1 MTYIKINDTLYPATI
16 TGRTVD
22 NDWNGRESKQIYLD
36 MSLVDVLKLFKED
49 VEWSIVYQAD
59 SYVDENGE
67 TITPE
72 QVVYD
77 NSEYCIVGSV
87 SVKMG
92 KPTAKEINAI
102 LMGG

>member
-1 MTYIKINDTLYPATI
+1 MTYIEINGTRYPAI
-16 TGRTVD
+16 IHGNNRD
-22 NDWNGRESKQIYLD
+22 NDWNGRESKQIFLN
-36 MSLVDVLKLFKED
+36 MSLVDVIKLFKDD

-67 TITPE
+67 TVIPE
-72 QVVYD
+72 PEIYD

>member
-1 MTYIKINDTLYPATI
+1 MTYVQINDTLCPATI
-16 TGRTVD
+16 YGRTVD
-22 NDWNGRESKQIYLD
+22 NDWNGRESKQISLD
-36 MSLVDVLKLFKED
+36 MNLVDVLKLFKDD

-67 TITPE
+67 TVIPE
-72 QVVYD
+72 PEVYD
-77 NSEYCIVGSV
+77 NSEYCIVGTV

-92 KPTAKEINAI
+92 KPTAKEINDI